1 MSVNYGINDLYSKFD
16 LLNTAI
22 VKQQELLIAKFPDAH
37 DILDINGRSLQ
48 AYTVSGEP
56 WRQQY
61 TVSGEP
67 WRQQYTVSNES
78 LQSNNLG
85 ISGDKPPRSTILNM
99 FGFGGYKK
107 QKTSLK
113 RRITNKRRKRK
124 KTNRG
129 R

>member
-48 AYTVSGEP
+48 A
-56 WRQQY
+56 Y